1 MGYTMLM
8 YKTIRSF
15 FAALGRLYSWGFP
28 STILKVYRTH
38 DNSPWRLLAWFWQSN
53 TFTSRGKIGPKD
65 HSIVVLL
72 LLLLLAQVILGV
84 WLLVEWARYG
94 SAGYLPFGVA
104 TLVSYPL
111 VQVHVVA
118 FASLVLIIL
127 RAVLQPKKAVKSM
140 LGYWME
146 RDVIALRKKHHF
158 KLIAVAGS
166 VGKTSTKLAIAEL
179 LGQTVRVRYQKGNYN
194 DRLTVPLVF
203 FGQKQPGLYNIFAWF
218 RVLGEQAALVHQP
231 YDYDVVVVE
240 IGTDGPGQ
248 IKNFAYL
255 KPDITVV
262 TAITPEHMVYFG
274 TIDAVAKEELTV
286 FDFSKKVLV
295 NADDIPGK
303 YLAGK
308 DFVAYSLTTNL
319 SQNYYAKPSNQQ
331 VDGQQLALDLPSGKI
346 TAKVSYAGQHG
357 AKVALA
363 AASVAEL
370 LAIAPND
377 IETGLEALQP
387 FAGRMQLLAGQK
399 NSVLIDDSYNSTPIA
414 AKAALDVLYGSRAT
428 QKIAILGSMNELG
441 DYSKQAHEEVGEYC
455 DGTKIDMVVTIGTD
469 AKRWIAPAAR
479 ASGCV
484 VHCYVSPYEAGH
496 FVRKQLKEGALVL
509 VKGSQNGVF
518 AEEALKQLLAHPS
531 DREKLVRQGP
541 YWLKLKKKQFKTG
554 TL

>member
-8 YKTIRSF
+8 YKSIRSF
-15 FAALGRLYSWGFP
+15 FAAFGRLYSWGFP
-28 STILKVYRTH
+28 ATILKVYH
-38 DNSPWRLLAWFWQSN
+38 AHGNSPWRLLGWFWQSN
-53 TFTSRGKIGPKD
+53 TFVARGKVGPKD
-65 HSIVVLL
+65 QPIVVLL
-72 LLLLLAQVILGV
+72 LLLLVAQVALGV
-84 WLLVEWARYG
+84 WLLVEWARFGY
-94 SAGYLPFGVA
+94 AGYLPFGVA
-104 TLVSYPL
+104 ALVSYPL

-118 FASLVLIIL
+118 LVG
-127 RAVLQPKKAVKSM
+127 AVIWVCKEIANPKKAAKN
-140 LGYWME
+140 LLALWME
-146 RDVIALRKKHHF
+146 RHVVALRRKHHF
-158 KLIAVAGS
+158 KLVAVAGS

-179 LGQTVRVRYQKGNYN
+179 LGQSVRVRYQKGNYN

-203 FGQKQPGLYNIFAWF
+203 FAQKQPSLYNIFAWF
-218 RVLGEQAALVHQP
+218 RVIGEQAALVHQP

-248 IKNFAYL
+248 MKNFAYL

-262 TAITPEHMVYFG
+262 TAVTPEHMAYFG
-274 TIDAVAKEELTV
+274 TLDAVAQEELTV
-286 FDFSKKVLV
+286 FSFSKQVLV
-295 NADDIPGK
+295 NADDTPGK

-308 DFVAYSLTTNL
+308 EFVAYSLTTNL
-319 SQNYYAKPSNQQ
+319 AHNYYAKASNQQ
-331 VDGQQLALDLPSGKI
+331 VDGQHLVLDLPSGKI

-370 LAIAPND
+370 LTVAPKD
-377 IETGLEALQP
+377 IELGLAALHP
-387 FAGRMQLLAGQK
+387 FAGRMQLLAGQQ
-399 NSVLIDDSYNSTPIA
+399 NSLLIDDTYNSTPIA
-414 AKAALDVLYGSRAT
+414 AQAALDVLYDAKAP

-441 DYSKQAHEEVGEYC
+441 DYAKQAHEEVGNYC
-455 DGTKIDMVVTIGTD
+455 DGAKVDMVVTIGAD

-479 ASGCV
+479 ANGCV
-484 VHCYVSPYEAGH
+484 VHSYNSPYEAGH
-496 FVRKQLKEGALVL
+496 FVRKQLKQGALVL

-541 YWLKLKKKQFKTG
+541 YWLKLKKKQFKPG